1 MKVEKILLAI
11 PNFRWQNWEVST
23 LWNLHPY
30 NICLLSAMIEQEYDV
45 VIVDANIDDLSGE
58 EFSTILE
65 KEKPAVVGITVLTNE
80 YGQAGHITAKI
91 VKNVDRSTIV
101 VLGGVYA
108 TNSYSSIIEDKNVD
122 YVVVGEGEYVFKNLL
137 GYLNDRND
145 LPAKGIAYKR
155 DGEIITTPRENF
167 ITDLDSLPLPAYH
180 KIDFLKYANINP
192 RESVDAPREFPYAR
206 VLTSRGCGIGC
217 SFCEVEYIAGKKFR
231 FRSPVNVV
239 DEIECLKSE
248 YGIKSVLFDD
258 DNMLLNRNRAK
269 DIFKEISRR
278 NLDITWN
285 TIATAAFL
293 LDEEM
298 LELMRESGCQFLAI
312 AIESGV
318 ERVLKEII
326 HKPIKLEY
334 AKKMVKKAREL
345 GIDIAA
351 NFIVG
356 FPGERW
362 DEIRQTIKFA
372 ESFEADYVKIA
383 IATPLPNTE
392 LYRIAK
398 DGGYLPANF
407 TFDDMDWS
415 HGQIET
421 DEFTSQDVAILRA
434 YEWDRINFADPE
446 RRKNIA
452 RMMNVTE
459 DELNQI
465 RKRTLRSLKL

>member
-1 MKVEKILLAI
+1 MKVEKVLLVI
-11 PNFRWQNWEVST
+11 PNFRWQNWKIST

-45 VIVDANIDDLSGE
+45 VIVDANIDDLSKE
-58 EFSTILE
+58 EFATILE
-65 KEKPAVVGITVLTNE
+65 KEKPDVVGITVLTNE
-80 YGQAGHITAKI
+80 YGRAGHIAAEIIK
-91 VKNVDRSTIV
+91 STDKSIIAV
-101 VLGGVYA
+101 FGGVYA
-108 TNSYSSIIEDKNVD
+108 TNTYSCIIEDENID

-155 DGEIITTPRENF
+155 DGKIITTPRENF
-167 ITDLDSLPLPAYH
+167 ITDLDGLPLPSYH
-180 KIDFLKYANINP
+180 KIDFLKYANTIPRDSVDNP
-192 RESVDAPREFPYAR
+192 RELPYAR

-239 DEIECLKSE
+239 DEIEWLKGE

-269 DIFKEISRR
+269 DIFKEMSKR

-285 TIATAAFL
+285 AIATAVFL

-298 LELMRESGCQFLAI
+298 LELMRESGCQYLDI
-312 AIESGV
+312 AIESSV

-334 AKKMVKKAREL
+334 ARKIVKKAREL
-345 GIDIAA
+345 GIDIAT

-362 DEIRQTIKFA
+362 DEIRQTIRFA
-372 ESFEADYVKIA
+372 ETFEADYVKIA

-398 DGGYLPANF
+398 DGGYLRENF

-415 HGQIET
+415 RGQIET
-421 DEFTSQDVAILRA
+421 NEFTSQDLAILRA
-434 YEWDRINFADPE
+434 YEWDRINFTDPE
-446 RRKNIA
+446 RRKKIA

>member
-1 MKVEKILLAI
+1 MKIEKVLLAI
-11 PNFRWQNWEVST
+11 PNFRWQDWKINT
-23 LWNLHPY
+23 LWNVHPY

-45 VIVDANIDDLSGE
+45 VIVDANIDDFSKE
-58 EFSTILE
+58 EFIKILE
-65 KEKPAVVGITVLTNE
+65 KEKPDVLGLTVLTNE
-80 YGQAGHITAKI
+80 YGQAGHIAAEI
-91 VKNVDRSTIV
+91 IKNVDKSIIV
-101 VLGGVYA
+101 VFGGIYA
-108 TNSYSSIIEDKNVD
+108 TNSYLSIIGDKNID
-122 YVVVGEGEYVFKNLL
+122 YVVVGEGEYIFKNLL
-137 GYLNDRND
+137 GYLNGRND

-155 DGEIITTPRENF
+155 DGKIITTPRENF
-167 ITDLDSLPLPAYH
+167 ITDLDALPLPSYH

-192 RESVDAPREFPYAR
+192 RESVDGPREFPYAR
-206 VLTSRGCGIGC
+206 VLTSRGCGVGC

-231 FRSPVNVV
+231 ARSPVNVV
-239 DEIECLKSE
+239 DEIEWLKNE

-269 DIFKEISRR
+269 DIFREMSQR

-285 TIATAAFL
+285 SIATPVFL
-293 LDEEM
+293 LDEET
-298 LELMRESGCQFLAI
+298 LELMREVGCQYLDV
-312 AIESGV
+312 AIESAV

-334 AKKMVKKAREL
+334 ARKMVKKAKEL

-372 ESFEADYVKIA
+372 ESFEADYVKIF

-392 LYRIAK
+392 LYQMAK
-398 DGGYLPANF
+398 EGGYLREDF
-407 TFDDMDWS
+407 TFEDIDWS
-415 HGQIET
+415 RGQIET
-421 DEFTSQDVAILRA
+421 DEFTPQDVAILRA
-434 YEWDRINFADPE
+434 YEWDRINFTDPE

-465 RKRTLRSLKL
+465 RKRTLRLLKL

>member
-1 MKVEKILLAI
+1 MKIEKVVLAI
-11 PNFRWQNWEVST
+11 PNFRWQDWKINT
-23 LWNLHPY
+23 LWNVHPY

-45 VIVDANIDDLSGE
+45 VIVDANIDDLSKE
-58 EFSTILE
+58 EFATILG
-65 KEKPAVVGITVLTNE
+65 KEKPDVVGITVLTNE
-80 YGQAGHITAKI
+80 YGRAGHIAAEIT
-91 VKNVDRSTIV
+91 KNVDKSIIV
-101 VLGGVYA
+101 VFGGVYA
-108 TNSYSSIIEDKNVD
+108 TNSYLSIIEDENVD

-137 GYLNDRND
+137 GYLNGHDD

-155 DGEIITTPRENF
+155 DGKLITTPRENF
-167 ITDLDSLPLPAYH
+167 ITDLDALPLPSYH
-180 KIDFLKYANINP
+180 KIDFLKYANTIP
-192 RESVDAPREFPYAR
+192 RESVDRPREFPCAR
-206 VLTSRGCGIGC
+206 ILTSRGCGVGC

-231 FRSPVNVV
+231 FRSPDSVV
-239 DEIECLKSE
+239 DEIEWLKGQ

-258 DNMLLNRNRAK
+258 DNMLLSRNRAK
-269 DIFKEISRR
+269 DIFKEMSKR

-285 TIATAAFL
+285 AIATAVFL

-298 LELMRESGCQFLAI
+298 LELMKESGCQYLDI
-312 AIESGV
+312 AIESSV

-326 HKPIKLEY
+326 HKPINLEY

-345 GIDIAA
+345 GIDTAA

-372 ESFEADYVKIA
+372 ESFDVDYVKIM
-383 IATPLPNTE
+383 IATPLPSTE
-392 LYRIAK
+392 LCRMAK

-434 YEWDRINFADPE
+434 YEWDRINFTDPE

-452 RMMNVTE
+452 RMMNITE